1 VDNISRTYS
10 SYARGD
16 EELLTTYGDEE
27 LLTTYMVL
35 DLTPKGRYASG
46 PHGNLT
52 DWVRRH
58 DEYNNVK
65 ATQSCCER

>member
-10 SYARGD
+10 GYAR
-16 EELLTTYGDEE
+16 GDEE

-35 DLTPKGRYASG
+35 DLTPKSRYATG

-65 ATQSCCER
+65 ATQSSCER

>member
-1 VDNISRTYS
+1 MSTSIRTHS

-16 EELLTTYGDEE
+16 EELLTTCIVA
-27 LLTTYMVL
+27 TYMVL
-35 DLTPKGRYASG
+35 DLTPKGRRATS

-58 DEYNNVK
+58 EYENVK